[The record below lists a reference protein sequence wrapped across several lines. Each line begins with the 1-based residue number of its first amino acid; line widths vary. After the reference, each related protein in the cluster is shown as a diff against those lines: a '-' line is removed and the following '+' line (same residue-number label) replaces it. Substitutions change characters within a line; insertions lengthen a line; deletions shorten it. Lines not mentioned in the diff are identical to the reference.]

1 MNTSPTINLTS
12 PSGPIK
18 GTVTLPS
25 SKSIANR
32 YLILQAL
39 SGGKLTVNNLSV
51 SDDTQILHK
60 LLTSPPADNIYDAH
74 HAGTTSRFLLAYL
87 AMQPGTQVV
96 TGSERLITRPI
107 RPLAEALISMGAD
120 VQYLKEEGC
129 LPIQLGPVP
138 ASLTSEVRIAGD
150 ISSQFITAL
159 LLNAHS
165 LPNGLKINIEGELVS
180 KPYVEMTLSILRDV
194 GIDSTLT
201 DDYIAIDHQPIVEKT
216 LTVESDWSAAS
227 YFLGLVA
234 TRPGSEIVMPNLYE
248 TSIQGDSQMVSY
260 LHHYGCKYA
269 FEAGGLKVWNP
280 ADADYTPPPIL
291 ELDLEDTPDIFQT
304 FATMHSILGL
314 SCMYTGLSTLP
325 GKETN
330 RIEAMKNELIK
341 VRSIIAE
348 LPPRFSSKSEQKYYL
363 QESKAVVSE
372 VPTFSTYQDHRM
384 AMSLALLSLVAP
396 INIEEPEVVSKSF
409 PHYWDEL
416 VKLGFEVKAEAV

>member
-1 MNTSPTINLTS
+1 MNNSSSIINLSS
-12 PSGPIK
+12 PIGPIR
-18 GTVTLPS
+18 GSVTLPS

-39 SGGKLTVNNLSV
+39 SGGKLTVMNLSV
-51 SDDTQILHK
+51 SDDTQILKK
-60 LLTSPPADNIYDAH
+60 LLESPPADNIYDAH

-107 RPLAEALISMGAD
+107 KPLAEALISMGAD
-120 VQYLKEEGC
+120 VTYLKEEGH

-138 ASLTSEVRIAGD
+138 SSLASEVWITGD

-165 LPNGLKINIEGELVS
+165 LPNGLTINIEGELVS
-180 KPYVEMTLSILRDV
+180 KPYVEMTLSILKDV
-194 GIDSTLT
+194 GIESTMT
-201 DDYIAIDHQPIVEKT
+201 DDKITIGHQPIVEKV

-227 YFLGLVA
+227 YFLGLVT
-234 TRPGSEIVMPNLYE
+234 TRPGSEIFMPNLYE
-248 TSIQGDSQMVSY
+248 TSIQGDSHMVDY
-260 LHHYGCKYA
+260 LYHYGCRYA
-269 FEAGGLKVWNP
+269 FENGGLKVWNP
-280 ADADYTPPPIL
+280 ADADYTLPPIL
-291 ELDLEDTPDIFQT
+291 EMNLEDTPDIFQT
-304 FATMHSILGL
+304 LATMHSILGL
-314 SCMYTGLSTLP
+314 TCVYTGLSTLP

-330 RIEAMKNELIK
+330 RIDAMKNELIK

-348 LPPRFSSKSEQKYYL
+348 LPPRFSSKSQQKYYL
-363 QESKAVVSE
+363 QESKATISE

-384 AMSLALLSLVAP
+384 AMSLALLSLVGP
-396 INIEEPEVVSKSF
+396 INIEDPMVVSKSF

-416 VKLGFEVKAEAV
+416 AKLGFKIT

>member
-1 MNTSPTINLTS
+1 MNNSSPSINLSS

-39 SGGKLTVNNLSV
+39 SDGKLTINNLSV
-51 SDDTQILHK
+51 SDDTQILNK

-107 RPLAEALISMGAD
+107 KPLAEALISMGAD
-120 VQYLKEEGC
+120 VTYLKEEGH
-129 LPIQLGPVP
+129 LPIQLGPMP
-138 ASLTSEVRIAGD
+138 TSLASEVWIAGD

-165 LPNGLKINIEGELVS
+165 LPHGLTIHIEGELVS
-180 KPYVEMTLSILRDV
+180 QPYVKMTLSILKDV
-194 GIDSTLT
+194 GIESTMT
-201 DDYIAIDHQPIVEKT
+201 DEKITIQHQVIKEKM
-216 LTVESDWSAAS
+216 LNVESDWSAAS

-234 TRPGSEIVMPNLYE
+234 TRPGSEIFMPNLYE
-248 TSIQGDSQMVSY
+248 TSIQGDSHMVSY

-269 FEAGGLKVWNP
+269 YENGGLKVWNP
-280 ADADYTPPPIL
+280 TNADFKLPPVL
-291 ELDLEDTPDIFQT
+291 EMDLEDTPDIFQT
-304 FATMHSILGL
+304 VATMHSILGL
-314 SCMYTGLSTLP
+314 TCMYTGLSTLP

-348 LPPRFSSKSEQKYYL
+348 LPPRFSSKSQQKHYL
-363 QESKAVVSE
+363 QESKATISE

-384 AMSLALLSLVAP
+384 AMSLALLSLIAP
-396 INIEEPEVVSKSF
+396 INIEDPEVVSKSF
-409 PHYWDEL
+409 PHYWEEL
-416 VKLGFEVKAEAV
+416 TKLGFVVKAA